1 MLHNVYY
8 DGEMISAKRYKRIK
22 TGKAIKNV
30 LLFVLF
36 IMLLGIA
43 GHFDMQDEINT
54 SGYDRVNKQEVI
66 KDLQMKCF
74 KGDLQG
80 DVCKGL

>member
-1 MLHNVYY
+1 MKIKKERFRMLR
-8 DGEMISAKRYKRIK
+8 K
-22 TGKAIKNV
+22 V

-43 GHFDMQDEINT
+43 GHFDMQDNINT
-54 SGYDRVNKQEVI
+54 AEYDRLNKQEVI

-74 KGDLQG
+74 KSDLIG
-80 DVCKGL
+80 DVCRGL

>member
-8 DGEMISAKRYKRIK
+8 NGEMISVKRYKRIK
-22 TGKAIKNV
+22 TCKAIKNV

-36 IMLLGIA
+36 IVLLGII

-54 SGYDRVNKQEVI
+54 AEYDRQNKQEVI
-66 KDLQMKCF
+66 KDLQLRCYT
-74 KGDLQG
+74 GDLSG
-80 DVCKGL
+80 DICKGL

>member
-1 MLHNVYY
+1 MFR
-8 DGEMISAKRYKRIK
+8 K
-22 TGKAIKNV
+22 V

-54 SGYDRVNKQEVI
+54 TEYDRVNKQEVI
-66 KDLQMKCF
+66 KDIQMKCF
-74 KGDLQG
+74 KGDLTG
-80 DVCKGL
+80 DVCRGL

>member
-1 MLHNVYY
+1 MLRK
-8 DGEMISAKRYKRIK
+8 I
-22 TGKAIKNV
+22 

-43 GHFDMQDEINT
+43 GHFDMQDEIKT
-54 SGYDRVNKQEVI
+54 SEYDRVNKQEVI

-74 KGDLQG
+74 KGDLTG
-80 DVCKGL
+80 DVCRGL

>member
-1 MLHNVYY
+1 MLR
-8 DGEMISAKRYKRIK
+8 EF
-22 TGKAIKNV
+22 

-36 IMLLGIA
+36 IMLWGIA

-54 SGYDRVNKQEVI
+54 AEYDRVNKQEVI
-66 KDLQMKCF
+66 KDLQLRCYT
-74 KGDLQG
+74 GDLQG

>member
-1 MLHNVYY
+1 MLRK
-8 DGEMISAKRYKRIK
+8 I
-22 TGKAIKNV
+22 
-30 LLFVLF
+30 LLFLLF

-43 GHFDMQDEINT
+43 GHFDMQDEIST
-54 SGYDRVNKQEVI
+54 SEYDRVNKQEVI
-66 KDLQMKCF
+66 KDLQMKWF

>member
-1 MLHNVYY
+1 MLRK
-8 DGEMISAKRYKRIK
+8 I
-22 TGKAIKNV
+22 

-54 SGYDRVNKQEVI
+54 TEYDRVNKQEVI

-74 KGDLQG
+74 KGDLSSEY
-80 DVCKGL
+80 CKGY

>member
-30 LLFVLF
+30 LLFGFF
-36 IMLLGIA
+36 ILLLGIA
-43 GHFDMQDEINT
+43 GHFDIQDEINT
-54 SGYDRVNKQEVI
+54 TEYDRVNKQEFV

-74 KGDLQG
+74 KGDLIG
-80 DVCKGL
+80 DVCRGL

>member
-1 MLHNVYY
+1 MLRK
-8 DGEMISAKRYKRIK
+8 I
-22 TGKAIKNV
+22 

-54 SGYDRVNKQEVI
+54 TEYDRVNKQEVI

-74 KGDLQG
+74 KGDLTG
-80 DVCKGL
+80 DICKGL

>member
-1 MLHNVYY
+1 MFR
-8 DGEMISAKRYKRIK
+8 K
-22 TGKAIKNV
+22 V

-43 GHFDMQDEINT
+43 GHFDMQDEIST
-54 SGYDRVNKQEVI
+54 SEYDRVNKQEVI
-66 KDLQMKCF
+66 KDLQLRCYT
-74 KGDLQG
+74 GDLQG

>member
-1 MLHNVYY
+1 MLRK
-8 DGEMISAKRYKRIK
+8 I
-22 TGKAIKNV
+22 
-30 LLFVLF
+30 LLFLLF

-54 SGYDRVNKQEVI
+54 AEYDRVNKQEVI

-74 KGDLQG
+74 TGDIQG

>member
-1 MLHNVYY
+1 MLRK
-8 DGEMISAKRYKRIK
+8 I
-22 TGKAIKNV
+22 

-54 SGYDRVNKQEVI
+54 AEYDRVNKQEVI
-66 KDLQMKCF
+66 KDIQMKCF
-74 KGDLQG
+74 KGDLQE
-80 DVCKGL
+80 DFCKGL

>member
-1 MLHNVYY
+1 MLR
-8 DGEMISAKRYKRIK
+8 K
-22 TGKAIKNV
+22 V

-43 GHFDMQDEINT
+43 GHFDIQDNINT
-54 SGYDRVNKQEVI
+54 SEYDRVNKQEVI
-66 KDLQMKCF
+66 KDIQMKCF
-74 KGDLQG
+74 KGDLTG

>member
-1 MLHNVYY
+1 MLRK
-8 DGEMISAKRYKRIK
+8 I
-22 TGKAIKNV
+22 
-30 LLFVLF
+30 LLFLLF

-54 SGYDRVNKQEVI
+54 AEYDRVNKQEVI

-74 KGDLQG
+74 KGDLTG

>member
-1 MLHNVYY
+1 MLRK
-8 DGEMISAKRYKRIK
+8 I
-22 TGKAIKNV
+22 

-36 IMLLGIA
+36 IVLLGVA

-54 SGYDRVNKQEVI
+54 TEYDRVNKQEVI

-74 KGDLQG
+74 NGELSSEY
-80 DVCKGL
+80 CKGY

>member
-1 MLHNVYY
+1 MLRK
-8 DGEMISAKRYKRIK
+8 I
-22 TGKAIKNV
+22 

-43 GHFDMQDEINT
+43 GHFDMQDNINT
-54 SGYDRVNKQEVI
+54 SEYDRVNKQEVI

-74 KGDLQG
+74 KGDLTG
-80 DVCKGL
+80 DVCRGL

>member
-1 MLHNVYY
+1 MLR
-8 DGEMISAKRYKRIK
+8 K
-22 TGKAIKNV
+22 V

-43 GHFDMQDEINT
+43 GHFDIQDNINT
-54 SGYDRVNKQEVI
+54 SEYDRVNKQEVI

-74 KGDLQG
+74 KGDLTG

>member
-1 MLHNVYY
+1 MLRK
-8 DGEMISAKRYKRIK
+8 I
-22 TGKAIKNV
+22 

-54 SGYDRVNKQEVI
+54 AEYDRQNKQEVI

-74 KGDLQG
+74 KGDLIG
-80 DVCKGL
+80 DVCRGL

>member
-1 MLHNVYY
+1 MLR
-8 DGEMISAKRYKRIK
+8 K
-22 TGKAIKNV
+22 V
-30 LLFVLF
+30 LGFIMF

-43 GHFDMQDEINT
+43 GHFDMQNGINT
-54 SGYDRVNKQEVI
+54 SEYDRVNKQEVI

>member
-1 MLHNVYY
+1 MKERFRMLRK
-8 DGEMISAKRYKRIK
+8 I
-22 TGKAIKNV
+22 

-43 GHFDMQDEINT
+43 GHFDMQDEIST
-54 SGYDRVNKQEVI
+54 SEYDRVNKQEVI
-66 KDLQMKCF
+66 KDLQLRCYT
-74 KGDLQG
+74 GDLQE

>member
-1 MLHNVYY
+1 MLRK
-8 DGEMISAKRYKRIK
+8 I
-22 TGKAIKNV
+22 

-43 GHFDMQDEINT
+43 GHFDMQDNINT
-54 SGYDRVNKQEVI
+54 SEYDRVNKQEVI

>member
-1 MLHNVYY
+1 MLRK
-8 DGEMISAKRYKRIK
+8 I
-22 TGKAIKNV
+22 

-54 SGYDRVNKQEVI
+54 TEYDRVNKQEVI

-74 KGDLQG
+74 KGDLTG
-80 DVCKGL
+80 DVCRGL